1 MAFYLAKLTWV
12 IHQVIGLG
20 SSHTGQL
27 LQINTMKEKSNTDL
41 FNNKKVR
48 MKYLLIFLVIF
59 A

>member
-1 MAFYLAKLTWV
+1 MVFYLAKLTWV
-12 IHQVIGLG
+12 IHEVIGPG
-20 SSHTGQL
+20 SSHAGQL